1 MTTKRK
7 RSAVSNR
14 NATSELSDGPADLL
28 GRFVYEWRKLR
39 SDVSTACVSRWFQ
52 GPTSTHPL
60 TRFVL
65 TSDSHGAFPGY
76 ARLPPP
82 MTRKFDK
89 QASEAIAT
97 AVREIENQTDAEIV
111 IVIRGRSG
119 PYRHA
124 DYLCG
129 SLLAFVGLLFFL
141 FSPFAIHEWLVA
153 IEVILLF
160 VLGTFLS
167 SRWPFLR
174 RLLTSKKF
182 RENAARQGA
191 AAMFYEAGIANT
203 RAENG
208 LLIYVSLLE
217 RQIEIF
223 ADRGVLKAMP
233 PLEWNTSIHE
243 LKNLA
248 NNCEPDK
255 LVASLKRLG
264 KVLAA
269 HMPATGENPNELV
282 DGPRI
287 ELK

>member
-1 MTTKRK
+1 
-7 RSAVSNR
+7 
-14 NATSELSDGPADLL
+14 
-28 GRFVYEWRKLR
+28 
-39 SDVSTACVSRWFQ
+39 
-52 GPTSTHPL
+52 
-60 TRFVL
+60 
-65 TSDSHGAFPGY
+65 
-76 ARLPPP
+76 

-89 QASEAIAT
+89 EASEAIAS
-97 AVREIENQTDAEIV
+97 AVREIEEQTDAELV

-129 SLLAFVGLLFFL
+129 ALLAFIGLLFFL
-141 FSPFAIHEWLVA
+141 FSPFTIHEWLVT
-153 IEVILLF
+153 IEVVLLF
-160 VLGTFLS
+160 ALGAFLC
-167 SRWPFLR
+167 SRWPLLR

-182 RENAARQGA
+182 RANAARQGA

-208 LLIYVSLLE
+208 LLIYLSLLE
-217 RQIEIF
+217 QQIEIF

-233 PLEWNTSIHE
+233 PLEWNTCIHE

-248 NNCEPDK
+248 ANCEPDK
-255 LVASLKRLG
+255 LIASLKNLG
-264 KVLAA
+264 KVLAV
-269 HMPATGENPNELV
+269 HLPATGENPNELV